1 MVFLARLHRE
11 GSALPLRRAGDV
23 RGQSALRLRV
33 LLHET
38 SARRCFATTSEEEMT
53 MMEVQ
58 PAGNVG
64 DVGSIGDKWAFTLY
78 DNNKC
83 ELLTFVFVE
92 EGEARRAAKA

>member
-1 MVFLARLHRE
+1 
-11 GSALPLRRAGDV
+11 
-23 RGQSALRLRV
+23 
-33 LLHET
+33 
-38 SARRCFATTSEEEMT
+38 MT

-92 EGEARRAAKA
+92 EGEARRAAKAMQEILTGVTALAPAPKTESPFLSAPTKRA